1 MASQLPQ
8 MPSGATPGLQDYIV
22 RSDLGGH
29 IAHGDGQALLSLVH
43 ISDAHVMDSASP
55 ARCEWVELRGQE
67 ALWQP
72 LLHTHR
78 PYEALTHFALAAH
91 IDALGA
97 NPLAPASGQAYD
109 LALFTGDNIDN
120 AQANELEAF
129 IALVGGGQASLS
141 AYGGVHDI
149 EGAQDWLAAQPD
161 GLWPYWCPQAAV
173 PCAGK
178 ALGLPAM
185 EDFLARASAVI
196 HSRGLG
202 FAWTSVA
209 GNHDVLRQ
217 GTALSNSAL
226 EAIATGRRKTLAQPP
241 GFAPADPF
249 SAFLDQP
256 EAFSKTTQGPGTRT
270 IVPDAG
276 RRIISAQAFADA
288 HAAAGAKGYAQL
300 APGQRDT
307 YVDTEHVRI
316 ILLDTNHPWGDYQGS
331 LGKRQLAWLDD
342 CLREVGRTP
351 GRHALIASHHG
362 CASLV
367 NQRGHDPE
375 RVHAQALTDVLH
387 RHACVLAWLVGH
399 RHIHRIDAH
408 PPRVQARAG
417 GGRGFWEI
425 ATASLIDWP
434 SQARAIELLRHSD
447 GSLELVCTPLDH
459 RSPAGS
465 MAALHHGLAQS
476 VAGVQAQA
484 MQGRAQDGRVRLVF
498 PI

>member
-1 MASQLPQ
+1 M
-8 MPSGATPGLQDYIV
+8 QDYIV

-29 IAHGDGQALLSLVH
+29 SPGGSGHSLLSLVH

-55 ARCEWVELRGQE
+55 ARCEWVELLAHE
-67 ALWQP
+67 PLWQP
-72 LLHTHR
+72 LLHMHR

-91 IDALGA
+91 IDALGS
-97 NPLAPASGQAYD
+97 NPLAPASGQSYD

-120 AQANELEAF
+120 AQANELQAF
-129 IALVGGGQASLS
+129 LNLVRGGQASLS
-141 AYGGVHDI
+141 AYGGVHDM
-149 EGAQDWLAAQPD
+149 EGAQAWLSAQPN
-161 GLWPYWCPQAAV
+161 GLWPYWCPQATV

-178 ALGLPAM
+178 AMGLPVI

-196 HSRGLG
+196 NSRGLG

-217 GTALSNSAL
+217 GTALSNAAL
-226 EAIATGRRKTLAQPP
+226 EAIATGARKTLAQPT
-241 GFAPADPF
+241 GFVPADPLN
-249 SAFLDQP
+249 AFLDTP
-256 EAFSKTTQGPGTRT
+256 DAFSQTESSAGTRA
-270 IVPDAG
+270 IAPDAE
-276 RRIISAQAFADA
+276 RRIISAQEFVDA
-288 HAAAGAKGYAQL
+288 HAAAGALGYGSL

-331 LGKRQLAWLDD
+331 VGKQQLAWLDD
-342 CLREVGRTP
+342 CLQEVARTP
-351 GRHALIASHHG
+351 DRWAIIASHHG

-367 NQRGHDPE
+367 NRRGHDPE

-408 PPRVQARAG
+408 PPRPKARAG

-425 ATASLIDWP
+425 ATASIIDWP
-434 SQARAIELLRHSD
+434 SQSRAIELVRHND
-447 GSLELVCTPLDH
+447 GSLELICTLLDH
-459 RSPAGS
+459 RSAAGTL
-465 MAALHHGLAQS
+465 AALHHGLAQRF
-476 VAGVQAQA
+476 AGEKAQA

>member
-8 MPSGATPGLQDYIV
+8 MPAGAKPALQDYIV

-29 IAHGDGQALLSLVH
+29 SPQGSGQTLLSLVH

-67 ALWQP
+67 PLWQP
-72 LLHTHR
+72 LLHMHR

-91 IDALGA
+91 IDTLGA
-97 NPLAPASGQAYD
+97 NPLAPASGRPYD

-120 AQANELEAF
+120 AQANELQAF
-129 IALVGGGQASLS
+129 IALVRGGHTSLS

-149 EGAQDWLAAQPD
+149 AGAQDWLATQP
-161 GLWPYWCPQAAV
+161 GGTWPYWCPHGEV

-178 ALGLPAM
+178 ALGLPVI

-196 HSRGLG
+196 SSRGLG

-217 GTALSNSAL
+217 GTALSNAAL
-226 EAIATGRRKTLAQPP
+226 ETIATGALKTLVQPA
-241 GFAPADPF
+241 GFAPTDPLH
-249 SAFLDQP
+249 AFLDQP
-256 EAFSKTTQGPGTRT
+256 EAFSQTTAGSGTRAIT
-270 IVPDAG
+270 PDTG
-276 RRIISAQAFADA
+276 RRIITAQEFADVHEA
-288 HAAAGAKGYAQL
+288 VGAKGYAQL

-316 ILLDTNHPWGDYQGS
+316 ILLDTNHPWGDYQGRV
-331 LGKRQLAWLDD
+331 GKQQLAWLDE

-351 GRHALIASHHG
+351 GRRALLASHHG

-367 NQRGHDPE
+367 NRRGHDPE

-408 PPRVQARAG
+408 PPRPQARAG

-425 ATASLIDWP
+425 ATASIIDWP
-434 SQARAIELLRHSD
+434 SQARAIELVRHRD
-447 GSLELVCTPLDH
+447 GSLELICSPLDH
-459 RSPAGS
+459 RSPAGTL
-465 MAALHHGLAQS
+465 AALHHALAQRF
-476 VAGVQAQA
+476 AGRQAQA
-484 MQGRAQDGRVRLVF
+484 MQGRAQDGQVRLVF

>member
-8 MPSGATPGLQDYIV
+8 MPAGPKPTLQDYIV

-29 IAHGDGQALLSLVH
+29 SPGGNGQSLLSLVH

-55 ARCEWVELRGQE
+55 ARCEWVELL
-67 ALWQP
+67 AHDPLWQP
-72 LLHTHR
+72 LLHMHR

-91 IDALGA
+91 VDALGS
-97 NPLAPASGQAYD
+97 NPLAPASGQPFD
-109 LALFTGDNIDN
+109 LAVFTGDNIDN
-120 AQANELEAF
+120 AQANELQAF
-129 IALVGGGQASLS
+129 LNLVRGGQASLS
-141 AYGGVHDI
+141 AYGGVHDM
-149 EGAQDWLAAQPD
+149 EGAQAWLSAQPN
-161 GLWPYWCPQAAV
+161 GLWPYWCPQAAL

-178 ALGLPAM
+178 AMGLPVI
-185 EDFLARASAVI
+185 EDFLARASAVMN
-196 HSRGLG
+196 SRGLG

-217 GTALSNSAL
+217 GTALSNAAL
-226 EAIATGRRKTLAQPP
+226 EAIATGARKTLAQPT
-241 GFAPADPF
+241 GFMPADPLN
-249 SAFLDQP
+249 AFLDTP
-256 EAFSKTTQGPGTRT
+256 DAFSQTESGAGTRA
-270 IVPDAG
+270 IAPDAE
-276 RRIISAQAFADA
+276 RRIISAQEFVDA
-288 HAAAGAKGYAQL
+288 HAAAGALGYGSL
-300 APGQRDT
+300 GPGQRDT

-331 LGKRQLAWLDD
+331 VGKPQLAWLDD
-342 CLREVGRTP
+342 CLQEVARTP
-351 GRHALIASHHG
+351 GRWAIIASHHG

-367 NQRGHDPE
+367 NRRGHDPE

-408 PPRVQARAG
+408 PPRPKVRAG

-425 ATASLIDWP
+425 ATASVIDWP
-434 SQARAIELLRHSD
+434 SQTRAIELVRHDD
-447 GSLELVCTPLDH
+447 GSLELICTPMDH
-459 RSPAGS
+459 RSAAGT
-465 MAALHHGLAQS
+465 MAALHHGLAQRF
-476 VAGVQAQA
+476 AGEKAQA

>member
-1 MASQLPQ
+1 M
-8 MPSGATPGLQDYIV
+8 QDYIV

-29 IAHGDGQALLSLVH
+29 SPGGSGQSLLSLVH

-55 ARCEWVELRGQE
+55 ARCEWVELLAHE
-67 ALWQP
+67 PLWQP
-72 LLHTHR
+72 LLHMHR

-97 NPLAPASGQAYD
+97 NPLAPASGQPYD

-120 AQANELEAF
+120 AQANELQAF
-129 IALVGGGQASLS
+129 LALVRGGQASLS
-141 AYGGVHDI
+141 AHGGVQDI
-149 EGAQDWLAAQPD
+149 EGAQAWLTTQPD

-173 PCAGK
+173 SCAGK
-178 ALGLPAM
+178 AMGLPVI
-185 EDFLARASAVI
+185 EDFVARASAVI
-196 HSRGLG
+196 NSRGLG

-217 GTALSNSAL
+217 GTALSNAAL
-226 EAIATGRRKTLAQPP
+226 EAIATGARKTLAQPT
-241 GFAPADPF
+241 GFMPADPLN
-249 SAFLDQP
+249 AFLDTP
-256 EAFSKTTQGPGTRT
+256 EAFSQTGSGASTRA
-270 IVPDAG
+270 IAPDAG
-276 RRIISAQAFADA
+276 RRIINAQEFVDA
-288 HAAAGAKGYAQL
+288 HAAAGALGYGSL

-331 LGKRQLAWLDD
+331 VGKQQLAWLDD
-342 CLREVGRTP
+342 CLQEVARTP
-351 GRHALIASHHG
+351 DRWAIIASHHG

-367 NQRGHDPE
+367 NRRGHDPE

-408 PPRVQARAG
+408 PPRPQARAG

-425 ATASLIDWP
+425 ATASIIDWP
-434 SQARAIELLRHSD
+434 SQSRAIELVRHDD
-447 GSLELVCTPLDH
+447 GSLELICTPLDH
-459 RSPAGS
+459 RSAVGTL
-465 MAALHHGLAQS
+465 AALHHGLAQRF
-476 VAGVQAQA
+476 AGEKAQA

>member
-8 MPSGATPGLQDYIV
+8 MPAGPKPTLQDYIV

-29 IAHGDGQALLSLVH
+29 SPGGSGQGLLSLVH

-55 ARCEWVELRGQE
+55 ARCEWVELLAHE
-67 ALWQP
+67 PLWQP
-72 LLHTHR
+72 LLHMHR

-91 IDALGA
+91 VDALGS
-97 NPLAPASGQAYD
+97 NPLAPASGQPFD
-109 LALFTGDNIDN
+109 LAVFTGDNIDN
-120 AQANELEAF
+120 AQANELQAF
-129 IALVGGGQASLS
+129 LNLVRGGQASLS
-141 AYGGVHDI
+141 AYGGVHDM
-149 EGAQDWLAAQPD
+149 EGAQAWLSAQPN
-161 GLWPYWCPQAAV
+161 GLWPYWCPQATV

-178 ALGLPAM
+178 AMGLPVI

-196 HSRGLG
+196 NSRGLG

-217 GTALSNSAL
+217 GTALSNAAL
-226 EAIATGRRKTLAQPP
+226 EAIATGARKTLAQPT
-241 GFAPADPF
+241 GFMPADPLN
-249 SAFLDQP
+249 AFLDTP
-256 EAFSKTTQGPGTRT
+256 NAFSQTESGAGTRA
-270 IVPDAG
+270 IAPDAE
-276 RRIISAQAFADA
+276 RRIISAQEFVDA
-288 HAAAGAKGYAQL
+288 HAAAGALGYGSL
-300 APGQRDT
+300 GPGQRDT

-331 LGKRQLAWLDD
+331 VGKPQLAWLDD
-342 CLREVGRTP
+342 CLQEVARTP
-351 GRHALIASHHG
+351 GRWAIIASHHG

-367 NQRGHDPE
+367 NRRGHDPE

-408 PPRVQARAG
+408 PPRPQARAG

-425 ATASLIDWP
+425 ATASVIDWP
-434 SQARAIELLRHSD
+434 SQTRAIELVRHDD
-447 GSLELVCTPLDH
+447 GSLELICTPMDH
-459 RSPAGS
+459 RSAAGTL
-465 MAALHHGLAQS
+465 AALHHRLAQRF
-476 VAGVQAQA
+476 AGEKAQA

>member
-8 MPSGATPGLQDYIV
+8 MPAGPKPTLQDYIV

-29 IAHGDGQALLSLVH
+29 SPGGSGQSLLSLVH

-55 ARCEWVELRGQE
+55 ARCEWVELLAHE
-67 ALWQP
+67 PLWQP
-72 LLHTHR
+72 LLHMHR

-91 IDALGA
+91 IDALGS
-97 NPLAPASGQAYD
+97 NPLAPASGQPYD
-109 LALFTGDNIDN
+109 LAVFTGDTIDN
-120 AQANELEAF
+120 AQANELQAF
-129 IALVGGGQASLS
+129 LNLVRGGHASLS
-141 AYGGVHDI
+141 AYGGVHDM
-149 EGAQDWLAAQPD
+149 EGAQAWLIAQPN
-161 GLWPYWCPQAAV
+161 GLWPYWCPQAAL

-178 ALGLPAM
+178 AMGLPII

-196 HSRGLG
+196 NSRGLG

-217 GTALSNSAL
+217 GTALSNAAL
-226 EAIATGRRKTLAQPP
+226 EAIATGARKTLGQPT
-241 GFAPADPF
+241 GFMPADPLN
-249 SAFLDQP
+249 AFLDTP
-256 EAFSKTTQGPGTRT
+256 DAFSQTESGAGTRA
-270 IVPDAG
+270 IAPDAE
-276 RRIISAQAFADA
+276 RRIISAQEFVDA
-288 HAAAGAKGYAQL
+288 HAAAGALGYGSL
-300 APGQRDT
+300 GPGQRDT

-331 LGKRQLAWLDD
+331 VGKQQLAWLDD
-342 CLREVGRTP
+342 CLQEVARTP
-351 GRHALIASHHG
+351 GRWAIIASHHG

-367 NQRGHDPE
+367 NRRGHDPE

-408 PPRVQARAG
+408 PPRPPARAD

-425 ATASLIDWP
+425 ATASVIDWP
-434 SQARAIELLRHSD
+434 SQTRAIELVRHDD
-447 GSLELVCTPLDH
+447 GSLELICTPMDH
-459 RSPAGS
+459 RSAAGTL
-465 MAALHHGLAQS
+465 AALHHGLAQRF
-476 VAGVQAQA
+476 AGEKAQA

>member
-1 MASQLPQ
+1 MSTQTQPALE
-8 MPSGATPGLQDYIV
+8 DYIV

-29 IAHGDGQALLSLVH
+29 CPTGPGQTLLSLVH
-43 ISDAHVMDSASP
+43 ISDTHVIDSASP
-55 ARCEWVELRGQE
+55 ARSEWVELLAHQP
-67 ALWQP
+67 LWQP
-72 LLHTHR
+72 LLHMHR

-91 IDALGA
+91 IEALHA
-97 NPLAPASGQAYD
+97 QPLAPASGRPYD

-129 IALVGGGQASLS
+129 LSLVRGGQASLS
-141 AYGGVHDI
+141 AIGGVHDVA
-149 EGAQDWLAAQPD
+149 GAEDWLATQAG
-161 GLWPYWCPQAAV
+161 GLWPYWCPQSDV

-178 ALGLPAM
+178 AMGLPVV
-185 EDFLARASAVI
+185 EDFVARASASV
-196 HSRGLG
+196 HSPGLG

-217 GTALSNSAL
+217 GTALSNAAL
-226 EAIATGRRKTLAQPP
+226 EAIAIGARKTLAQPT
-241 GFAPADPF
+241 GFAPTDPLG
-249 SAFLDQP
+249 SFLDAPQ
-256 EAFSKTTQGPGTRT
+256 AFSQTSAQAGTRA
-270 IVPDAG
+270 IAPDPG
-276 RRIISAQAFADA
+276 RRSISAQEFIDA
-288 HAAAGAKGYAQL
+288 HAHAGALGYAQL

-307 YVDTEHVRI
+307 FVDTEHVRV

-331 LGKRQLAWLDD
+331 VGKQQLAWLDD
-342 CLREVGRTP
+342 CLAEVGRTP
-351 GRHALIASHHG
+351 GRWAIIASHHG

-408 PPRVQARAG
+408 PPRPQGRIG

-434 SQARAIELLRHSD
+434 SQTRAIELLRHSD

-459 RSPAGS
+459 RSAAGS
-465 MAALHHGLAQS
+465 LAALHHSLARRF
-476 VAGVQAQA
+476 AGAQA
-484 MQGRAQDGRVRLVF
+484 LTMQGRPQDGRVRLVF

>member
-1 MASQLPQ
+1 M
-8 MPSGATPGLQDYIV
+8 QDYIV

-29 IAHGDGQALLSLVH
+29 SPGGSGQSLLSLVH

-55 ARCEWVELRGQE
+55 ARCEWVELLAHE
-67 ALWQP
+67 PLWQP
-72 LLHTHR
+72 LLHMHR

-91 IDALGA
+91 IDALGS
-97 NPLAPASGQAYD
+97 NPLAPASGQSYD

-120 AQANELEAF
+120 AQSNELQAF
-129 IALVGGGQASLS
+129 LTLVRGGQASLS
-141 AYGGVHDI
+141 AYGGVHDM
-149 EGAQDWLAAQPD
+149 EGAQAWLSAQPN

-173 PCAGK
+173 SCAGK
-178 ALGLPAM
+178 AMGLPVI
-185 EDFLARASAVI
+185 EDFVARASAVI
-196 HSRGLG
+196 NSRGLG

-217 GTALSNSAL
+217 GTALSNAAL
-226 EAIATGRRKTLAQPP
+226 EAIATGARKTLAQPT
-241 GFAPADPF
+241 GFVPADPLN
-249 SAFLDQP
+249 AFLDTP
-256 EAFSKTTQGPGTRT
+256 DAFSQTEYSAGTRA
-270 IVPDAG
+270 IAPDAE
-276 RRIISAQAFADA
+276 RRIISAQEFVDA
-288 HAAAGAKGYAQL
+288 HAAAGALGYASL

-331 LGKRQLAWLDD
+331 VGKQQLAWLDD
-342 CLREVGRTP
+342 CLQEVARAP
-351 GRHALIASHHG
+351 GRWAIIASHHG

-367 NQRGHDPE
+367 NRRGHDPE

-408 PPRVQARAG
+408 PPRPQARAG

-425 ATASLIDWP
+425 ATASIIDWP
-434 SQARAIELLRHSD
+434 SQSRAIELVRRDD
-447 GSLELVCTPLDH
+447 GSLELICTPLDH
-459 RSPAGS
+459 RSAVGTL
-465 MAALHHGLAQS
+465 AALHNGLAQRF
-476 VAGVQAQA
+476 AGEKAQA

>member
-8 MPSGATPGLQDYIV
+8 MPAGAKPALQDYIV

-29 IAHGDGQALLSLVH
+29 SPQGKGQTLLSLVH
-43 ISDAHVMDSASP
+43 ITDAHVMDSASP
-55 ARCEWVELRGQE
+55 ARCEWVELL
-67 ALWQP
+67 AHDPLWQP
-72 LLHTHR
+72 LLHMHR

-97 NPLAPASGQAYD
+97 HPIAPASGRSYD

-120 AQANELEAF
+120 AQVNELQAF
-129 IALVGGGQASLS
+129 VALVRGGQAQLS
-141 AYGGVHDI
+141 AYGGVHDV
-149 EGAQDWLAAQPD
+149 EGAQAWLATQPN
-161 GLWPYWCPQAAV
+161 GLWPYWCPKATV
-173 PCAGK
+173 PCVGK
-178 ALGLPAM
+178 AMGLPVI
-185 EDFLARASAVI
+185 EDFVARASAVV

-217 GTALSNSAL
+217 GTALSNAAL
-226 EAIATGRRKTLAQPP
+226 EAIATGARKTLAQPN
-241 GFAPADPF
+241 GFAAADPLN
-249 SAFLDQP
+249 AFLDQP
-256 EAFSKTTQGPGTRT
+256 ESFSQPGTGPGTRT
-270 IVPDAG
+270 LAPDAG
-276 RRIISAQAFADA
+276 RRIISPQEFVDA
-288 HAAAGAKGYAQL
+288 HAQAGALGYAQL
-300 APGQRDT
+300 PPGQRDT
-307 YVDTEHVRI
+307 FVDTEHVRI

-331 LGKRQLAWLDD
+331 VGKQQLGWLDD
-342 CLREVGRTP
+342 CLQEVARTAGRW
-351 GRHALIASHHG
+351 AMVASHHG

-375 RVHAQALTDVLH
+375 RVHAQALTDVMH

-408 PPRVQARAG
+408 PPSPQARAG

-425 ATASLIDWP
+425 ATASIIDWP
-434 SQARAIELLRHSD
+434 SQARAIELLRHED

-459 RSPAGS
+459 RSPAGTL
-465 MAALHHGLAQS
+465 AALHHGLAQRF
-476 VAGVQAQA
+476 AGAQAHA

>member
-8 MPSGATPGLQDYIV
+8 MPAGPKPTLQDYIV

-29 IAHGDGQALLSLVH
+29 SPGGSGQSLLSLVH

-55 ARCEWVELRGQE
+55 ARCEWVELLAHE
-67 ALWQP
+67 PLWQP
-72 LLHTHR
+72 LLHMHR

-91 IDALGA
+91 IDALGS
-97 NPLAPASGQAYD
+97 NPLAPASGQPYD
-109 LALFTGDNIDN
+109 LAVFTGDNIDN
-120 AQANELEAF
+120 AQANELQAF
-129 IALVGGGQASLS
+129 LNLVRGGQASLS
-141 AYGGVHDI
+141 AYGGVNDM
-149 EGAQDWLAAQPD
+149 EGAQAWLSAQPN

-178 ALGLPAM
+178 AMGLPVI
-185 EDFLARASAVI
+185 EDFLARASALI
-196 HSRGLG
+196 NSQGLG

-217 GTALSNSAL
+217 GTALSNAAL
-226 EAIATGRRKTLAQPP
+226 EAIATGARKTLAQPT
-241 GFAPADPF
+241 GFMPADPLN
-249 SAFLDQP
+249 AYLDTP
-256 EAFSKTTQGPGTRT
+256 DAFSQTESGAGTRA
-270 IVPDAG
+270 IAPDAE
-276 RRIISAQAFADA
+276 RRIISAQEFVDA
-288 HAAAGAKGYAQL
+288 HAAAGALGYASL

-331 LGKRQLAWLDD
+331 VGKQQLAWLDD
-342 CLREVGRTP
+342 CLQEVARTP
-351 GRHALIASHHG
+351 GRWAIIASHHG

-367 NQRGHDPE
+367 NRRGHDPE

-408 PPRVQARAG
+408 PPRPQARAG

-425 ATASLIDWP
+425 ATASVIDWP
-434 SQARAIELLRHSD
+434 SQTRAIELVRHDD
-447 GSLELVCTPLDH
+447 GSLELICTPMDH
-459 RSPAGS
+459 RSAAGTL
-465 MAALHHGLAQS
+465 AALHHGLAQRF
-476 VAGVQAQA
+476 AGEKAQA

>member
-8 MPSGATPGLQDYIV
+8 MPAGPKPTLQNYIV

-29 IAHGDGQALLSLVH
+29 SPGGNGQSLLSLVH

-55 ARCEWVELRGQE
+55 ARCEWVELLAHE
-67 ALWQP
+67 PLWQP
-72 LLHTHR
+72 LLHMHR

-91 IDALGA
+91 IDALGS
-97 NPLAPASGQAYD
+97 NPLAPASGQPYD
-109 LALFTGDNIDN
+109 LAVFTGDTIDN
-120 AQANELEAF
+120 AQANELQAF
-129 IALVGGGQASLS
+129 LNLVRGGHASLS
-141 AYGGVHDI
+141 AYGGVHDM
-149 EGAQDWLAAQPD
+149 EGAQAWLSAQPN
-161 GLWPYWCPQAAV
+161 GLWPYWCPQATV

-178 ALGLPAM
+178 AMGLPVI

-196 HSRGLG
+196 NSRGLG

-217 GTALSNSAL
+217 GTALSNAAL
-226 EAIATGRRKTLAQPP
+226 EAIATGARKTLAQPT
-241 GFAPADPF
+241 GFMPADPLN
-249 SAFLDQP
+249 AFLDTP
-256 EAFSKTTQGPGTRT
+256 DAFSQTESGAGTRA
-270 IVPDAG
+270 IAPDAE
-276 RRIISAQAFADA
+276 RRIISAQEFVDA
-288 HAAAGAKGYAQL
+288 NAAAGALGYASL
-300 APGQRDT
+300 AQGQRDT

-331 LGKRQLAWLDD
+331 VGKPQLAWLDD
-342 CLREVGRTP
+342 CLQEVARTP
-351 GRHALIASHHG
+351 GRWAIIASHHG

-367 NQRGHDPE
+367 NRRGHDPE

-408 PPRVQARAG
+408 PPRPQARAG

-425 ATASLIDWP
+425 ATASVIDWP
-434 SQARAIELLRHSD
+434 SQTRAIELARHDD
-447 GSLELVCTPLDH
+447 GSLELICTPMDH
-459 RSPAGS
+459 RSAAGT
-465 MAALHHGLAQS
+465 MAALHHGLAQRF
-476 VAGVQAQA
+476 AGEKAQA

>member
-8 MPSGATPGLQDYIV
+8 MPAGANPALQDYIV

-29 IAHGDGQALLSLVH
+29 SPQGNGQTLLSLVH
-43 ISDAHVMDSASP
+43 ITDAHVMDSASP
-55 ARCEWVELRGQE
+55 ARCEWVELL
-67 ALWQP
+67 AHDPLWQP
-72 LLHTHR
+72 LLHMHR

-91 IDALGA
+91 IDALAA
-97 NPLAPASGQAYD
+97 NPIAPASGRPYD

-120 AQANELEAF
+120 AQANELQAF
-129 IALVGGGQASLS
+129 LALVAGGQAQLS

-149 EGAQDWLAAQPD
+149 EGAQDWLATLPD

-178 ALGLPAM
+178 AMGLPVL
-185 EDFLARASAVI
+185 EDFVARASAMVK
-196 HSRGLG
+196 SRGLG

-217 GTALSNSAL
+217 GTALSNAAL
-226 EAIATGRRKTLAQPP
+226 EAIATGARKTLAQPP
-241 GFAPADPF
+241 GFAPADPLGT
-249 SAFLDQP
+249 FLDAP
-256 EAFSKTTQGPGTRT
+256 EAFSQTSASAGTRAMA
-270 IVPDAG
+270 PDAG
-276 RRIISAQAFADA
+276 RRIISTQEFVDA
-288 HAAAGAKGYAQL
+288 HAQAGALGYAQL
-300 APGQRDT
+300 PPGQRDT
-307 YVDTEHVRI
+307 FFDTEHVRI

-331 LGKRQLAWLDD
+331 VGKRQLAWLDD
-342 CLREVGRTP
+342 CLREVSRTP
-351 GRHALIASHHG
+351 GRWAIIASHHG

-408 PPRVQARAG
+408 PPRPQARTG

-425 ATASLIDWP
+425 ATASIIDWP
-434 SQARAIELLRHSD
+434 SQARAIELVRHED

-459 RSPAGS
+459 RSPTGTL
-465 MAALHHGLAQS
+465 AALHHGLAQRF
-476 VAGVQAQA
+476 AGAQAQA